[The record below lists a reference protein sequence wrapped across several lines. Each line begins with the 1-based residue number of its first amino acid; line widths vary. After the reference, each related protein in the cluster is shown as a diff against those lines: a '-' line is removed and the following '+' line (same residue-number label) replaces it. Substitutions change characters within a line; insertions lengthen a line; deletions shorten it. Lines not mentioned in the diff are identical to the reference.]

1 MECSMKPMNG
11 VLLNNGHSNMATVR
25 RTPQFSIQFY
35 ISQNIYTISTANS
48 LQMPGTSVLLLYITK
63 FCGRERTKDNKAL
76 EFQSWRESMGKLSLR
91 PYSQLSL
98 AQTHSTFCCLA
109 ERVWCWDLTQHW
121 KQGVL
126 FLIQTLVSSVTWLY
140 SFSSLYKHYLWASQ
154 LRLGRFNRVCE

>member
-1 MECSMKPMNG
+1 MFQIAEPCSP
-11 VLLNNGHSNMATVR
+11 V
-25 RTPQFSIQFY
+25 FY
-35 ISQNIYTISTANS
+35 
-48 LQMPGTSVLLLYITK
+48 SVLYLSEHIHYFHSKQSANAWHFCSSTCITK
-63 FCGRERTKDNKAL
+63 FCGKERTKDNKAL
-76 EFQSWRESMGKLSLR
+76 ESQSWRESMGKLSLR